1 MLCYFDSDTEVNLSH
16 ITDIKQVRSLT
27 ELKKRMSESNFEFV
41 QSTEYTQ
48 QGLYV
53 VEVSKIPSLWCA
65 KTKPETFNL
74 LLNIPSRVIR
84 AAKSKKI
91 RILILSIVEGDNFTS
106 KDFDGFEHLHNTV
119 RLLGLPKHS
128 VLIVSGNLNAS
139 QQYTEWCRQQSK
151 EEYIEFQEGVEWDGK
166 TSNNSI
172 PPNAPVKITDHCL
185 PFNSLNRAH
194 RNHRTEHLYFL
205 AENKLDGLVSGG
217 AWFATHTID
226 APIYQTV
233 EYNHYKTV
241 LTANYPKTVDV
252 PDLVN
257 QVPNLINNF
266 DIYERSQLTVVT
278 ESHFDQTGGLFITEK
293 TFRPLLV
300 GHPFMVLGQKGTLK
314 KLRSW
319 GFQTDFDGI
328 DQNYDL
334 VTNDSERFLQFHQS
348 LKNWCNTPLEEKKS
362 MLQKWESTIK
372 HNFNH
377 YKITNF
383 KKSMFDCA
391 IESSNIYFKEY
402 SWSAL

>member
-1 MLCYFDSDTEVNLSH
+1 MLCYFDSATDVNLSH
-16 ITDIKQVRSLT
+16 ITDIKQVRSLA
-27 ELKKRMSESNFEFV
+27 ELKNRLSESNFEFT

-65 KTKPETFNL
+65 KTFLKSFNL

-106 KDFDGFEHLHNTV
+106 EDFDGFGHLHNTV

-128 VLIVSGNLNAS
+128 VLIISGNLNAS
-139 QQYTEWCRQQSK
+139 QQYTEWCKNNSK
-151 EEYIEFQEGVEWDGK
+151 EEYIEFQEGIEWDGK
-166 TSNNSI
+166 ESH
-172 PPNAPVKITDHCL
+172 PPSTAIKIKDQCL

-205 AENKLDGLVSGG
+205 AENKLAGLVSGG
-217 AWFATHTID
+217 AWFSTHTID
-226 APIYQTV
+226 PPIYQTV
-233 EYNHYKTV
+233 EYNRYTAI

-252 PDLVN
+252 TDLVN
-257 QVPNLINNF
+257 QVPNLINNLE
-266 DIYERSQLTVVT
+266 IYERSQLTVVT

-314 KLRSW
+314 KLKSW
-319 GFQTDFDGI
+319 GFQTDFNGI
-328 DQNYDL
+328 DQSYDL
-334 VTNDSERFLQFHQS
+334 VADDSERFLHFHQS
-348 LKNWCNTPLEEKKS
+348 LKNWYNTPLEEKKL
-362 MLQKWESTIK
+362 MLQKWESTIN

-377 YKITNF
+377 NNIINF

-391 IESSNIYFKEY
+391 IESSKIYFKEY
-402 SWSAL
+402 S